1 MNLLGIISVVTTLFR
16 VYQWVLI
23 LYALLSWLPGARES
37 SIGHLITRLASPFL
51 DIFDRFIPPIG
62 PISINVI
69 IALFTLSLIE
79 RGVISLIVMVFG

>member
-1 MNLLGIISVVTTLFR
+1 MNINAIIQFVSTIFR

-37 SIGHLITRLASPFL
+37 SIGRMIDRLASPYL
-51 DIFDRFIPPIG
+51 DIFDRYIPPIG

-69 IALFTLSLIE
+69 IALFTLTFIE
-79 RGVISLIVMVFG
+79 QGVIWLIITILG